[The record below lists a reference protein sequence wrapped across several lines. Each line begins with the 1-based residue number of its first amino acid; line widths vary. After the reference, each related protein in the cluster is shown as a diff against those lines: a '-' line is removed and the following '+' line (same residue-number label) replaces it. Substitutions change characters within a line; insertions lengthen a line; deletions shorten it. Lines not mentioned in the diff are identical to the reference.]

1 MKGVGRHH
9 GERTKLPA
17 RQELKQIGGDLRFW
31 DYFKSQFPTYTGA
44 NFRYSKKAAFEKVRQ
59 DAQSLHGNL
68 SKLGISENEPVM
80 QMLRNLQWLFAEG
93 NRFAV
98 DLKRVRRNHLLNPEV
113 LSLDQNEFFW
123 AHLFGAANLGYG
135 EAAAVGSGRFPKNLR
150 LYYFVPALVV
160 YTKYLCGKPRWN
172 LILRLLS
179 EELGFAYKGSGLK
192 RWWAEGIEQLTRKG
206 YAKLDPARKELISAV
221 YMYPWWQRSSRL
233 NLLDKSRNLIGVRD
247 VKDSNRLSSDEKRYY
262 GVLMDVCRFY
272 VPEGMPRRFALPN
285 KVLPGNFV
293 D

>member
-31 DYFKSQFPTYTGA
+31 DYFKFQFPNYPGA
-44 NFRYSKKAAFEKVRQ
+44 NFRYSKKAAFKKVRQ

-135 EAAAVGSGRFPKNLR
+135 EAVDVGNGRLPKDML
-150 LYYFVPALVV
+150 LYYFVPALAV
-160 YTKYLCGKPRWN
+160 YTKYLCGEPRWN
-172 LILRLLS
+172 LISRLLS
-179 EELGFAYKGSGLK
+179 EELGFACKDSGLK
-192 RWWAEGIEQLTRKG
+192 RWWAEGV
-206 YAKLDPARKELISAV
+206 AKYTLKKYERLDPVRKELLVAV
-221 YMYPWWQRSSRL
+221 YMYPWWQRCSRL
-233 NLLDKSRNLIGVRD
+233 NLPGNRRDLIGVRD
-247 VKDSNRLSSDEKRYY
+247 VKGSNRMSSDEKRYY
-262 GVLMDVCRFY
+262 GVLLELCRFY
-272 VPEGMPRRFALPN
+272 VPESMPRRFALPD